1 MNAERTETL
10 LRSLDVADAHRIDPR
25 RARADLHR
33 IVASEPRQAH
43 RVEAAATSRDR
54 PRAAR
59 RIAVLVA
66 AASLLTAGL
75 IVLPGISGGD
85 QAFASWTAAP
95 SGMSAKE
102 SRDVAEDCRASK
114 KDVGGSMYQADLAAA
129 KVAISERRGAWTTVV
144 LAGQGGFSAL
154 CITDDSPQLFGL
166 FGKPRIGAIG
176 RPITE
181 APLGPR
187 ELRPSSLG
195 TGTMDTGNISMAA
208 GEAGSAVVGMTYL
221 SKTQGEVAATVSM
234 GQFALWLPG
243 EELRNASSEGA
254 KVVVAYD
261 DGTTE
266 VRTLSF

>member
-1 MNAERTETL
+1 MNADRTDTL

-33 IVASEPRQAH
+33 IVASELPQAH
-43 RVEAAATSRDR
+43 RVKAAATGRNR

-59 RIAVLVA
+59 RVAILA
-66 AASLLTAGL
+66 AASVVTAGL

-85 QAFASWTAAP
+85 QAFATWTAAP

-102 SRDVAEDCRASK
+102 RHDVAEDCRASK
-114 KDVGGSMYQADLAAA
+114 KDVGGGMYQGELAAA
-129 KVAISERRGAWTTVV
+129 EVAISERRGAWTTVV
-144 LAGQGGFSAL
+144 LAGLGGFSAL

-195 TGTMDTGNISMAA
+195 TGTMDAGNISMAA

-221 SKTQGEVAATVSM
+221 SKTHGEVAATVSM